1 MLRPYSEVRAQ
12 LLSGSWAPRIEELV
26 YIPPGDPKIV
36 PTSAMRQT
44 YTVVDTCFTKRI
56 TPMGIYVLLASPEN
70 VEKVGA
76 DNFRATYGQLV
87 PKYRR
92 LRPRRPADRS
102 RPSAVLTDHS
112 WKRYPIPASVSRC
125 LGCAGSIS
133 SLRRSC
139 ARYTRK

>member
-1 MLRPYSEVRAQ
+1 MLCNRRHHSRGDFLRFIFLGANRRGRADRGARVTLAASVQ
-12 LLSGSWAPRIEELV
+12 RGTGAVVVWFVGSRIEELV

-87 PKYRR
+87 PKYRPGCDPDVQQID
-92 LRPRRPADRS
+92 LGRPPF
-102 RPSAVLTDHS
+102 
-112 WKRYPIPASVSRC
+112 
-125 LGCAGSIS
+125 
-133 SLRRSC
+133 
-139 ARYTRK
+139 